1 MKHNDWTDRL
11 HDRLS
16 DYKAVPPVGLW
27 DKIETAVDGRR
38 KRARTVRMRVWA
50 AAAAVALLL
59 ISGAGYLLNR
69 NTISQLDSRDAFT
82 GVSGNAGRH
91 TADARRG
98 STDIPE
104 ETKVTEATGGLVAV
118 NNVPVSVADYVADAV
133 EENAAERDARHTG
146 ETVAETAGSGAAAQ
160 GDN

>member
-59 ISGAGYLLNR
+59 ISGAGYLLKR
-69 NTISQLDSRDAFT
+69 NVTSVWRECLHVRRRTTYVKTESAEERGQWA
-82 GVSGNAGRH
+82 H
-91 TADARRG
+91 THQTCSA
-98 STDIPE
+98 IP
-104 ETKVTEATGGLVAV
+104 AV
-118 NNVPVSVADYVADAV
+118 
-133 EENAAERDARHTG
+133 
-146 ETVAETAGSGAAAQ
+146 
-160 GDN
+160 

>member
-59 ISGAGYLLNR
+59 YEH
-69 NTISQLDSRDAFT
+69 
-82 GVSGNAGRH
+82 GVCNAYDLGHRIFNY
-91 TADARRG
+91 A
-98 STDIPE
+98 
-104 ETKVTEATGGLVAV
+104 
-118 NNVPVSVADYVADAV
+118 
-133 EENAAERDARHTG
+133 
-146 ETVAETAGSGAAAQ
+146 
-160 GDN
+160 

>member
-11 HDRLS
+11 HGRLS
-16 DYKAVPPVGLW
+16 DYKAVSPVGLW

-69 NTISQLDSRDAFT
+69 NKLR
-82 GVSGNAGRH
+82 
-91 TADARRG
+91 
-98 STDIPE
+98 P
-104 ETKVTEATGGLVAV
+104 
-118 NNVPVSVADYVADAV
+118 
-133 EENAAERDARHTG
+133 
-146 ETVAETAGSGAAAQ
+146 VAESFKPFIGQAFFKNFEKS
-160 GDN
+160 

>member
-82 GVSGNAGRH
+82 GVS
-91 TADARRG
+91 
-98 STDIPE
+98 
-104 ETKVTEATGGLVAV
+104 ETSDVTRLMH
-118 NNVPVSVADYVADAV
+118 D
-133 EENAAERDARHTG
+133 
-146 ETVAETAGSGAAAQ
+146 AAARIFRKKLR
-160 GDN
+160 